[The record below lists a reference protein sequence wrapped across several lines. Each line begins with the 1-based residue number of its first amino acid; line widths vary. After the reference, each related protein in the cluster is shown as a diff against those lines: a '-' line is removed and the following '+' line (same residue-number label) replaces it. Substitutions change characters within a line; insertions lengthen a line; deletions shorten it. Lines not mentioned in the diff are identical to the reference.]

1 MYVHIRISETLSVY
15 NSYTVHLYINKVYFL
30 NIFPT
35 GVGTSISIETTDK
48 SHRLLC
54 PYQTGLR
61 IFYFVTKRQIKSSV
75 WFTKKIDFKSNGRY
89 SRYINLVYA
98 YSQFKHGKR
107 LAEYRI

>member
-1 MYVHIRISETLSVY
+1 M
-15 NSYTVHLYINKVYFL
+15 VYFL

-75 WFTKKIDFKSNGRY
+75 GFTKKLNFKSNGRY

-98 YSQFKHGKR
+98 YSQFSV
-107 LAEYRI
+107 